1 MKAKN
6 NSQELSLRKKKTS
19 SPNKEVLAR
28 YQRLLEILRSYDG
41 VLVAFSGGVDSSLLL
56 RAAVESGVKVLA
68 VTVDSPIYHREEI
81 NNARRI
87 ARKLGVPFRLV
98 RSEDYLREDFK
109 KNDLLR
115 CYHCKLAIFTRLKE
129 IAREEG
135 LSVVVEGSNLD
146 DEHDYRPGKKA
157 LAELDVQSPLKEAG
171 LGKLEIRMLA
181 RFFGLPNWD
190 RPANACLATR
200 IPYGQPVEPEWLER
214 IAAGETFLR
223 KMGFAQ
229 VRLRHH
235 GQLVRIEVWPREIS
249 LVVRRQNREKIIRR
263 LKKLGWKYI
272 AFDLEGYRTG
282 SFNPAGLKS

>member
-1 MKAKN
+1 MKVKN
-6 NSQELSLRKKKTS
+6 NSRLLNLREKKISSLNKK
-19 SPNKEVLAR
+19 VLAR
-28 YQRLLEILRSYDG
+28 YQRLLKILRSYDG
-41 VLVAFSGGVDSSLLL
+41 LLVAFSGGVDSSLLL
-56 RAAVESGVKVLA
+56 RAAVESGVRVLA

-81 NNARRI
+81 NNARKI
-87 ARKLGVPFRLV
+87 AGKLGVPFRLV
-98 RSEDYLREDFK
+98 RSDDYLREDFK

-115 CYHCKLAIFTRLKE
+115 CYHCKLAIFARLKE

-146 DEHDYRPGKKA
+146 DEHDYRPGRKA
-157 LAELDVQSPLKEAG
+157 LVELGVCSPLKEAG
-171 LGKLEIRMLA
+171 LSKMEIRMLA

-214 IAAGETFLR
+214 IAAGETFL
-223 KMGFAQ
+223 KEMGFSQ

-235 GQLVRIEVWPREIS
+235 GELVRIEVWPQEIP
-249 LVVRRQNREKIIRR
+249 LVVRQQNRERIVGR

-282 SFNPAGLKS
+282 SFNPDGLKS